1 MGKSSMT
8 ARAERLSFLLPQIVH
23 RLQRVPVRSQASP
36 SVSLPQLRMLMI
48 LDVDGLSTMGDLARR
63 ASVTMPTA
71 TSSINALVAGRYVS
85 RRRAE
90 HDRRVVIVSLTARG
104 RRALEDLNAV
114 RCAQLGTVLE
124 HVDDAE
130 QQRFIDAFE
139 TIYELIKKMDGA
151 RHGEET

>member
-1 MGKSSMT
+1 MGKSGMA

-23 RLQRVPVRSQASP
+23 RLQRVPIRSQVAP
-36 SVSLPQLRMLMI
+36 AVSLPQLRMLMI
-48 LDVDGLSTMGDLARR
+48 LDVDGPSTMGDLAHR

-71 TSSINALVAGRYVS
+71 TSSINALVGGRYVS

-104 RRALEDLNAV
+104 RRTLEDLNAV

-124 HVDDAE
+124 HIDDAE

-139 TIYELIKKMDGA
+139 TIHELIKKMDDAVNG
-151 RHGEET
+151 GET